1 MRLIIKNS
9 FYAMSLIACMIVG
22 MLCASGCNVQTDSGT
37 SDIDVSTYCNMIQ
50 IERIGFT
57 GRVYYDTNTKV
68 MYYMITE
75 GNSTCGLTPIYNVD
89 GTLKL
94 YDGSDADD

>member
-57 GRVYYDTNTKV
+57 GRGIVKKSAV
-68 MYYMITE
+68 REHPKSWI
-75 GNSTCGLTPIYNVD
+75 GRSQ
-89 GTLKL
+89 
-94 YDGSDADD
+94 AA

>member
-1 MRLIIKNS
+1 MRPIIKNS
-9 FYAMSLIACMIVG
+9 FYVMGLIACMIVG
-22 MLCASGCNVQTDSGT
+22 MLCASRCNVQTDSDT

-57 GRVYYDTNTKV
+57 GRIYYDTNTKV

-75 GNSTCGLTPIYNVD
+75 GNSVCGLTPIYNAD

-94 YDGSDADD
+94 YDGNDTYD